1 MLWMEAFFMK
11 KIYLLED
18 LCCANCAAKI
28 EKKVAALDGVD
39 SASVNF
45 LTTKLVMDV
54 QDASADEVDAAVRKI
69 VRKIEPDVTV
79 REVSR

>member
-1 MLWMEAFFMK
+1 MRK
-11 KIYLLED
+11 VYLLED

-45 LTTKLVMDV
+45 LTTKLVMEV
-54 QDASADEVDAAVRKI
+54 QESLAGDLDAAVRKI
-69 VRKIEPDVTV
+69 VRKVEPDVTV
-79 REVSR
+79 TEVSK

>member
-1 MLWMEAFFMK
+1 MK

-39 SASVNF
+39 EAHVNF
-45 LTTKLVMDV
+45 LTTKLVMEV
-54 QDASADEVDAAVRKI
+54 QDAAAAEVDAAVRKI

>member
-1 MLWMEAFFMK
+1 MK
-11 KIYLLED
+11 KTYLLED

-54 QDASADEVDAAVRKI
+54 QESSAADVDAAVRKI

-79 REVSR
+79 REVAR

>member
-1 MLWMEAFFMK
+1 MK
-11 KIYLLED
+11 KTYLLED
-18 LCCANCAAKI
+18 LCCANCAATI
-28 EKKVAALDGVD
+28 EQKVAALDGVD

-45 LTTKLVMDV
+45 LTTKLVMEV
-54 QDASADEVDAAVRKI
+54 QDASAAEVDAAVRKI

>member
-1 MLWMEAFFMK
+1 MK
-11 KIYLLED
+11 KTYLLED

-54 QDASADEVDAAVRKI
+54 QDASAAEVDAAVRKI